1 MGTSKGSQD
10 SRQVL
15 HQAHSFSAVI
25 EGILVGGEEDTA
37 AFEEELDAHINVV
50 CRI

>member
-1 MGTSKGSQD
+1 MGVGNLSQGSQD

-15 HQAHSFSAVI
+15 HQAHGLTAVI

-37 AFEEELDAHINVV
+37 AF
-50 CRI
+50 